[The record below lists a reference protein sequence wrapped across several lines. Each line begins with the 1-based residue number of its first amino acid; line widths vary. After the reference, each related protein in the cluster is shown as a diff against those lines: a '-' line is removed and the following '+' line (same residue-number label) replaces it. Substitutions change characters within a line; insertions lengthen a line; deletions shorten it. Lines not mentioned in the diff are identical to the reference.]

1 MFDFSKLPILPP
13 ACFGT
18 LQDSREPITET
29 IQAPVLNNLLADL
42 ARRDLKRLQPLLTR
56 VPLALGQ
63 VLYEPNTRLRYCYFP
78 NDGVISLLTVVA
90 PHKSAEVAM
99 VGCEGMVGMCAAVGV
114 YESQLRAVVQG
125 AGSAMRMSAT
135 SLQREFAAHGSL
147 HQGLF
152 RFNHALMGQVAQTA
166 ACNRFH
172 KAEMRLA
179 RWLLVTRDRLGSERF
194 PLTHQF
200 LSLMIGVRRVGVTT
214 AAGKLARR
222 KLISYSRGNIRILDS
237 KGLEAASCECYGKV
251 KGLYARH
258 AVS

>member
-42 ARRDLKRLQPLLTR
+42 ARGDLKRLQPLLTR

-152 RFNHALMGQVAQTA
+152 RFTNSLMGQIAQTA

-179 RWLLVTRDRLGSERF
+179 RWLLVTRDRLNAESFR
-194 PLTHQF
+194 LTHKF
-200 LSLMIGVRRVGVTT
+200 LSLMIGVRRVGVTA
-214 AAGKLARR
+214 AAGNLARR
-222 KLISYSRGNIRILDS
+222 NLISYSRGNVRILNPR
-237 KGLEAASCECYGKV
+237 GLQAASCQCYEAV
-251 KGLYARH
+251 TALY
-258 AVS
+258 